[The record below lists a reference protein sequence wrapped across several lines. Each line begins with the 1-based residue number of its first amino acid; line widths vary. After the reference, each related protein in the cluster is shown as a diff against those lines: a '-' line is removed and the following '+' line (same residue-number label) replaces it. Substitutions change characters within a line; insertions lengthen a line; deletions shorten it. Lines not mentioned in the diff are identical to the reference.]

1 MPEKPKSLKI
11 WWETENGFGEKYP
24 CIQGT
29 GYGFKESGVGQA
41 QVEKRDLL
49 LKLIGIS
56 GEFPVEMAGTA
67 VGSKTYAAYLATQLK
82 KEGYISVRKKDGIR
96 GYTLKAKGRRELL
109 CRYPGDVSLY
119 LEGLSETNHVKS
131 EPQKRLRLHRMS
143 MAWIFFYRMGLR
155 MFLTEKPGF
164 PPVFGKGSKNPAY
177 YGAAEFKRNSDRIKG
192 SRACG
197 LLLCEQQIFVVY
209 HSMDRRMK
217 WAKKMERSMRSFAEG
232 VMMEQG
238 SVYGADAVMIGNT
251 MDLMPELLES
261 DGGLK
266 GELFQVDDVFE
277 HYYYFSMEDV
287 SRVQFRLVTDR
298 DAGRRFRDF
307 LCQMLEKRADKE
319 YALPTGY
326 DENGNPVYFCYE
338 LELRDLMRIRQEM
351 DWTRDGKVVCLDF
364 QTDALRTYL
373 GKGVE
378 ILAVSSEKVMRYIE
392 SG

>member
-1 MPEKPKSLKI
+1 MVQS
-11 WWETENGFGEKYP
+11 
-24 CIQGT
+24 
-29 GYGFKESGVGQA
+29 

-67 VGSKTYAAYLATQLK
+67 VGSKTYAAYLATQMK

-109 CRYPGDVSLY
+109 CRYPGDFSLY
-119 LEGLSETNHVKS
+119 LEGSAETSHVKS

-143 MAWIFFYRMGLR
+143 MVWIFCYRMGLR
-155 MFLTEKPGF
+155 MFLTEKPRF
-164 PPVFGKGSKNPAY
+164 PPAFEREAKNPAY
-177 YGAAEFKRNSDRIKG
+177 YGAAEFKGSSDRIKG

-197 LLLCEQQIFVVY
+197 LLICGQQIFVVY

-232 VMMEQG
+232 VLIEQG
-238 SVYGADAVMIGNT
+238 FIHGTDALMIGST

-261 DGGLK
+261 DGGFK
-266 GELFQVDDVFE
+266 GELFQVDDVYE
-277 HYYYFSMEDV
+277 RYYYFSMTDV
-287 SRVQFRLVTDR
+287 SCVQFRLVTDR
-298 DAGRRFRDF
+298 EAGGRFREF
-307 LCQMLEKRADKE
+307 LCQMLKEREEKE
-319 YALPTGY
+319 YSLYAGY

-338 LELRDLMRIRQEM
+338 LELRELMRVRQEM
-351 DWTRDGKVVCLDF
+351 EWKGTGKVVCLDF
-364 QTDALRTYL
+364 QADALRTYF
-373 GKGVE
+373 GKGVQ
-378 ILAVSSEKVMRYIE
+378 ILTVSSEKVKQYME